1 MNIASMALAMR
12 LKHTYEAVGGSLQ
25 QNSGC
30 HDDDDASDDD
40 GVLAVQ
46 LPRKIT
52 MFRVLVER
60 KLGIDWEHGDEQ
72 SYQEDQDQDD

>member
-30 HDDDDASDDD
+30 HGDHDASDDD
-40 GVLAVQ
+40 GVLAV
-46 LPRKIT
+46 
-52 MFRVLVER
+52 
-60 KLGIDWEHGDEQ
+60 
-72 SYQEDQDQDD
+72 